1 MDCIWI
7 KNMIWLSVYDFC
19 TSKRDDCIWKKK
31 KKIMQKLEDGDK
43 ESMLMYMLIK
53 TTIDSIIQI
62 NAYRKSISLN
72 VLNLPNDK
80 LASLANLENSAEAMR
95 EVAP

>member
-1 MDCIWI
+1 
-7 KNMIWLSVYDFC
+7 
-19 TSKRDDCIWKKK
+19 
-31 KKIMQKLEDGDK
+31 MQKLEDGDK

-80 LASLANLENSAEAMR
+80 LASLANLENSAEVMR

>member
-1 MDCIWI
+1 
-7 KNMIWLSVYDFC
+7 
-19 TSKRDDCIWKKK
+19 
-31 KKIMQKLEDGDK
+31 MQKLEDGDK

>member
-1 MDCIWI
+1 M
-7 KNMIWLSVYDFC
+7 C
-19 TSKRDDCIWKKK
+19 TISALVKEMTAFEKKR

-62 NAYRKSISLN
+62 NAYRE
-72 VLNLPNDK
+72 VDFP
-80 LASLANLENSAEAMR
+80 ECAEFT
-95 EVAP
+95 